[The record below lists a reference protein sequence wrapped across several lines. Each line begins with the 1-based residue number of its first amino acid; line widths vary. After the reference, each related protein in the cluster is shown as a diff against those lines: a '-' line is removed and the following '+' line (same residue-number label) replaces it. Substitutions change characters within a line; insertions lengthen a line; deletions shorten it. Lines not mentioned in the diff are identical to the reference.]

1 MTKKKI
7 TTVTTITEEIVENE
21 LTEIVCVLDR
31 SGSMS
36 GIITDMIGGFNTF
49 IEDQKKEQGECN
61 LTVALFDDRYELLYD
76 NVDIKK
82 VKPITRAEWS
92 PRGSTALYDAIGKT
106 INDVENRY
114 VKTEKRPDK
123 VLVCIVTDGE
133 ENSSKEFRIEAI
145 KKLIGEKEKEK
156 WSFLYLAAN
165 QDAFSVG
172 DGFGIS
178 RGNTINF
185 MASAQGSQFV
195 NSSLSNASSYV
206 RGVTADKLYSSNM
219 SANIIDFSSNSDT
232 TNVINNVTGDVNNP
246 NKIIQ
251 TTQTGTYEPEGD
263 ISGGTIPTLD
273 YTKDK

>member
-1 MTKKKI
+1 MAKKVTTTVEKKKNKVI
-7 TTVTTITEEIVENE
+7 TTVVTEEIIENE
-21 LTEIVCVLDR
+21 LTEIICVLDR

-36 GIITDMIGGFNTF
+36 GIITDMIGGFNSF

-82 VKPITRAEWS
+82 AKPITRAEWS

-106 INDVENRY
+106 ITDVESRY

-133 ENSSKEFRIEAI
+133 ENNSKEYRLETI
-145 KKLIGEKEKEK
+145 KKLIGEREKDK

-165 QDAFSVG
+165 QDAFSVSG
-172 DGFGIS
+172 GFGIS

-185 MASAQGSQFV
+185 MANAQGSAFV

-219 SANIIDFSSNSDT
+219 SANIIDNS
-232 TNVINNVTGDVNNP
+232 INNVTGDINNP
-246 NKIIQ
+246 NKIIK
-251 TTQTGTYEPEGD
+251 TVKCTSGTCH
-263 ISGGTIPTLD
+263 
-273 YTKDK
+273 

>member
-1 MTKKKI
+1 MAKKVTTTVEKNENKVI
-7 TTVTTITEEIVENE
+7 TTVVTEEIFNE

-36 GIITDMIGGFNTF
+36 GIIDDMIGGFNTF
-49 IEDQKKEQGECN
+49 IEDQKKEIGDCN

-106 INDVENRY
+106 INDVETRY
-114 VKTEKRPDK
+114 VKTDKRPDK

-133 ENSSKEFRIEAI
+133 ENFSKEYNLEAV
-145 KKLIGEKEKEK
+145 KKLIGQKEKDK

-172 DGFGIS
+172 GGFGIS

-185 MASAQGSQFV
+185 AASSQGSVFV
-195 NSSLSNASSYV
+195 NSTLSKATSYV
-206 RGVTADKLYSSNM
+206 RGVSADMLYSADLEM
-219 SANIIDFSSNSDT
+219 SDNIINNSINGTDV
-232 TNVINNVTGDVNNP
+232 NQINNVTGDVNNP
-246 NKIIQ
+246 NKVIK
-251 TTQTGTYEPEGD
+251 TVS
-263 ISGGTIPTLD
+263 SGVS
-273 YTKDK
+273 KKK